1 MAASPPR
8 AKIVAME
15 VDAPHRPLCMIEL
28 IAEGQAERC
37 PGAECPFWENGCILA
52 RIEADLD
59 GRGDVAEFLLAIR
72 RELEELKRHTTE
84 DAHALFH
91 RRLSA
96 GRE

>member
-1 MAASPPR
+1 MSGEDPGMQADST
-8 AKIVAME
+8 
-15 VDAPHRPLCMIEL
+15 HRPLCIIES
-28 IAEGQAERC
+28 IAHDHAERC
-37 PGAECPFWENGCILA
+37 PGEACPYWDNGCILA